1 MVLEKKALVIGLG
14 ISGRSASGFLLSLRY
29 QVTAIDQ
36 KKIDLKDLGDLPSL
50 GLEVLEE
57 SKLVSLKGF
66 SLVVS
71 SPGVPSKHRLI
82 EEALSKGIEVVGEA
96 ELALRHMKQ
105 KAVAITGTNGKTT
118 VTSLVEHVLCH
129 SGKKAKAVGNSGIA
143 LTEYVLSGDFSEIA
157 VVELS
162 SYQLETL
169 SSAPFAAAVILNI
182 TPDHLDRYATMQEY
196 ALAKIKIEKCIKPG
210 GVLYVYDEV
219 IKEYGPLFSSPYVSF
234 GAELTGH
241 DLINQRAAGLL
252 CKELDVSEEAFKEA
266 LKTFKKPS
274 HRIEFVK
281 TINGVQYYDDSK
293 GTNIDAVI
301 KAVESLKGN
310 IVLIAGGVD
319 KGSSYMP
326 WKEAFKNKVTDMVLI
341 GQAAPKIREE
351 LSLFFNI
358 KIVDSL
364 ESAVDA
370 ASKIAKPGGS
380 VLLSPGCSSFDMF
393 RDYAHRG
400 KEFQRFV
407 GLLGEES

>member
-1 MVLEKKALVIGLG
+1 MISAKKALVIGLG
-14 ISGRSASGFLLSLRY
+14 ISGRSASRFLLSLGY
-29 QVTAIDQ
+29 KVTGVDQ
-36 KKIDLKDLGDLPSL
+36 KKIDPIL

-57 SKLVSLKGF
+57 SKFTSLEGF
-66 SLVVS
+66 SLVVP
-71 SPGVPSKHRLI
+71 SPGVPSKHPLI
-82 EEALSKGIEVVGEA
+82 EEALSKGIEVIGEA

-118 VTSLVEHVLCH
+118 VTSMVEHVLCS
-129 SGKKAKAVGNSGIA
+129 SGKKAKAVGNIGSA
-143 LTEYVLSGDFSEIA
+143 LTEYVLLGDLNEIA

-169 SSAPFAAAVILNI
+169 SCAPFQAAVILNI
-182 TPDHLDRYATMQEY
+182 TPDHLDRYGTMQEY
-196 ALAKIKIEKCIKPG
+196 ALAKIKIEKCVKPG
-210 GVLYVYDEV
+210 GALYVYKQV
-219 IKEYGPLFSSPYVSF
+219 AKEYGQLFTLPYVSF

-241 DLINQRAAGLL
+241 DLINERAAWLL
-252 CKELDVSEEAFKEA
+252 CKHLGVSEEAFQEA
-266 LKTFKKPS
+266 LKSFKKPS

-281 TINGVQYYDDSK
+281 VVGGVHYYDDSK

-301 KAVESLKGN
+301 KAVESLQGN
-310 IVLIAGGVD
+310 VVLIAGGVD

-326 WKEAFKNKVTDMVLI
+326 WKEAFQDKVRDMVLI
-341 GQAAPKIREE
+341 GQAAPKIKEE
-351 LSLFFNI
+351 LALFFNV

-370 ASKIAKPGGS
+370 ASKIARPGDA

-393 RDYAHRG
+393 RDYVHRG